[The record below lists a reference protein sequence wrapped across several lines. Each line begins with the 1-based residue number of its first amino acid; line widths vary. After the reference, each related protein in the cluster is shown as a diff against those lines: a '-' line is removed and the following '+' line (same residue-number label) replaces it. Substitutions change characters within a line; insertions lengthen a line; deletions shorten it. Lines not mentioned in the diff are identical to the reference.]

1 METNK
6 KGRALT
12 ERRPQRSLLGP
23 PPLIAGENL
32 VAYQELEQHVAAT
45 VKPKDTLEE
54 IWVRDVVDL
63 TWEILRM
70 RRLKAGFL
78 TSVQAQ
84 GVRQVLR
91 DVLPH
96 NDGPHA
102 LADDWAARD
111 PQAVKR
117 VDELL
122 SAKGLSMD
130 LTLARALASNIS
142 PFERMDAM
150 TMNFEAR
157 RNAALRELERHRASL
172 ALALRRATDDV
183 LDGEYEDVA
192 PGRSGQRD
200 IA

>member
-1 METNK
+1 
-6 KGRALT
+6 
-12 ERRPQRSLLGP
+12 
-23 PPLIAGENL
+23 
-32 VAYQELEQHVAAT
+32 
-45 VKPKDTLEE
+45 
-54 IWVRDVVDL
+54 VRDVVDL

-70 RRLKAGFL
+70 RRLKAAFL

-84 GVRQVLR
+84 GVRHVLR
-91 DVLPH
+91 DVLRH

-102 LADDWAARD
+102 VADELANEWAARD
-111 PQAVKR
+111 PRAVKR

-122 SAKGLSMD
+122 SAKGLGMD

-157 RNAALRELERHRASL
+157 RNAALRELERHRESL

-183 LDGEYEDVA
+183 LDGEFEDVA
-192 PGRSGQRD
+192 PALSGQPG
-200 IA
+200 AA